1 MSYLDSDLLAHA
13 HCYFGGGTAMVMR
26 FGEWR
31 VSSDI
36 DFLISDWGA
45 YRDLRQLI
53 TSEGI
58 SAIGDVTALRE
69 VRADRYGIRTLI
81 ESEAGPIKLEIIH
94 EGRIS
99 LDLPGDAD
107 RVEGV
112 ATLGVF
118 DMVATK
124 LLANDDRWADRGLFS
139 RDLIDLAMLPFDEV
153 QWAEG
158 KAKAVSA
165 YGRSIDR
172 TLELAVRSVLDEPG
186 RLETCAESMQMGS
199 VSEEL
204 REGIGDLVGR

>member
-1 MSYLDSDLLAHA
+1 
-13 HCYFGGGTAMVMR
+13 MVMR

-31 VSSDI
+31 VSADI
-36 DFLISDWGA
+36 AFLISDWSA

-53 TSEGI
+53 TSQGM

-69 VRADRYGIRTLI
+69 VRADRYGIRNLI
-81 ESEAGPIKLEIIH
+81 GSAAGPIKLEIIH
-94 EGRIS
+94 ESRIS

-107 RVEGV
+107 QVEGV
-112 ATLGVF
+112 ATLGVV

-172 TLELAVRSVLDEPG
+172 TLELAVHAALDEPG
-186 RLETCAESMQMGS
+186 WLETCAESMQMGS

-204 REGIGDLVGR
+204 RKGIGDLVGP